1 MVNKNFWK
9 PIIHSS
15 TALVLLTTLNTAW
28 PLVSLAQSR
37 PQSKVNSAS
46 SSLFTDYLL
55 GGGDRIR
62 VNVFEAPEYTGEYQ
76 IPPGGEI
83 NMPLIGSIPVSG
95 LTTQQ
100 AADEIA
106 RRYARFLKRPLISVN
121 LLAPRPI
128 NIFVAGEVTRPGS
141 YSLSLQGT
149 GGNNPGVQ
157 YPTVLA
163 ALTTAEGVTL
173 AADVT
178 KVQLRRKV
186 GRSGEQV
193 VNLNL
198 KEITQT
204 GRIPIDITLRD
215 GDTIFVPTATDFN
228 VAESRN
234 LFAASYA
241 ASRTSPRK
249 VAIIGQ
255 VDRPGSYFLG
265 GNDSAGL
272 PTLMRAIQLS
282 GGITSQADV
291 RNIKIRRPTR
301 TGKEQTLN
309 INLWELLQTGDSNQ
323 DVVVQEGDTII
334 VPTVTQVNRAEVTRL
349 ATTTL
354 AASRTTPR
362 RVAII
367 GQVFRPGSY
376 LVAAG
381 GGNDSGNDS
390 GGLPTVMRAI
400 QLSGGITSQA
410 DVRNIKVRR
419 PPTRTNKEQTLNINL
434 WELLQTGDLDQDVV
448 VEEGD
453 TIIVPTA
460 TEVNTAEVT
469 QLATTTLSPATIKV
483 GVVGEVKKPGVTDL
497 QPNSSLNQALLA
509 AGGFNDARASSSS
522 VDLVRLN
529 PNGTVTKRA
538 VKVDFSKGINEETN
552 PILRNNDVIV
562 VNRSVLARTGD
573 TLGAVTAPLAPIFS
587 VISLFRLLGF

>member
-1 MVNKNFWK
+1 MVSKNFWK

-28 PLVSLAQSR
+28 PLVSLAQSK
-37 PQSKVNSAS
+37 PQPKANSAA

-128 NIFVAGEVTRPGS
+128 NVFVAGEVTRPGS

-178 KVQLRRKV
+178 KVQLRRQV

-193 VNLNL
+193 VSLDL
-198 KEITQT
+198 KQITQT

-228 VAESRN
+228 VAEARN

-241 ASRTSPRK
+241 ASRT
-249 VAIIGQ
+249 A
-255 VDRPGSYFLG
+255 
-265 GNDSAGL
+265 
-272 PTLMRAIQLS
+272 
-282 GGITSQADV
+282 
-291 RNIKIRRPTR
+291 
-301 TGKEQTLN
+301 
-309 INLWELLQTGDSNQ
+309 
-323 DVVVQEGDTII
+323 
-334 VPTVTQVNRAEVTRL
+334 
-349 ATTTL
+349 
-354 AASRTTPR
+354 PR
-362 RVAII
+362 RVAIT
-367 GQVFRPGSY
+367 GQVYRPGSY

-381 GGNDSGNDS
+381 GGGGNDS

-419 PPTRTNKEQTLNINL
+419 PTRTDKEQTLNINL
-434 WELLQTGDLDQDVV
+434 WELLQSGDLNQDVV
-448 VEEGD
+448 VQDGD

-460 TEVNTAEVT
+460 TQVNTAEVT

-483 GVVGEVKKPGVTDL
+483 GVVGEVKRPGVTEL
-497 QPNSSLNQALLA
+497 QPSSSLNQALLA

-538 VKVDFSKGINEETN
+538 VKVDLSKGINEETN

-573 TLGAVTAPLAPIFS
+573 TLGAVTAPLAPVFS
-587 VISLFRLLGF
+587 IISLFRLLGF